1 MLGGKDSFRVVG
13 MMQLVYILIP
23 LVDNLNEIELI
34 GELRTCRDS
43 EAYSSAGLWLQ
54 KGMVAWKSEH
64 PIQLDETRWN
74 HCSHGL
80 VYCFL
85 LFLELLLGLIYDAL
99 YPHSAAAGDRPA

>member
-43 EAYSSAGLWLQ
+43 EADSSAGLWL
-54 KGMVAWKSEH
+54 
-64 PIQLDETRWN
+64 L
-74 HCSHGL
+74 
-80 VYCFL
+80 
-85 LFLELLLGLIYDAL
+85 
-99 YPHSAAAGDRPA
+99 